1 MQRVAVYIDGFN
13 LYYGM
18 RAERWQRYYWIDL
31 TLLAEQK
38 RITRVLDQHL
48 DLAQIDEAKQAAET
62 QLEAIH
68 TMPAAYLC
76 QALAGEL

>member
-31 TLLAEQK
+31 TLLAEQ
-38 RITRVLDQHL
+38 RHITRILDQH
-48 DLAQIDEAKQAAET
+48 LAQIDEAKQVAET
-62 QLEAIH
+62 QLKAIH
-68 TMPAAYLC
+68 AMPAAYLR
-76 QALAGEL
+76 